1 MKHNKKAT
9 GKTLTKRN
17 KKTKGKN
24 SVKEHKNNSKQTAE
38 NTYMDL
44 SFDRVFKAY
53 FKDADEICISLLRQF
68 LPLPKGSDIKS
79 VKFLDSVLNPQNPED
94 KNSLLDLRVKLN
106 TGASVNIE
114 IQTVSKQHFKERIL
128 FYLSRLYSL
137 GLEKGAKYNTLC
149 PVYSLIFTKNFTMFK
164 ELKNYHSI
172 FLLKSEEK
180 PEVVF
185 SDHLGIILVEL
196 DKFKEKPLAN
206 LIDKRDLWSY
216 IIKGSKN
223 LTDKE
228 LSVIETRGDDMKAA
242 VQRLKMLSREKS
254 MQIIEEARE
263 KARRDRVAEIDY
275 ALDKGRE
282 EGMQKG
288 RKKGRE
294 EGRITGMK
302 EVALNLL
309 KEHVDLNLIEKTT
322 GLSKSEIETLKNIK

>member
-1 MKHNKKAT
+1 
-9 GKTLTKRN
+9 
-17 KKTKGKN
+17 
-24 SVKEHKNNSKQTAE
+24 
-38 NTYMDL
+38 MDL
-44 SFDRVFKAY
+44 TLDGVFKAY
-53 FKDADEICISLLRQF
+53 FKDAEQICISLLRQF

-114 IQTVSKQHFKERIL
+114 MQTVSKQHFKERIL

-164 ELKNYHSI
+164 ELKNYHSL
-172 FLLKSEEK
+172 FLLKSEEQ

-185 SDHLGIILVEL
+185 SRHLGIILVEL
-196 DKFKEKPLAN
+196 DKFKEQSVGN
-206 LIDKRDLWSY
+206 LIDKKDLWSY
-216 IIKGSKN
+216 VIKGSKK

-254 MQIIEEARE
+254 MEIIEEARE

-282 EGMQKG
+282 EG
-288 RKKGRE
+288 RE
-294 EGRITGMK
+294 EGIQKGMK
-302 EVALNLL
+302 QVALNLL
-309 KEHVDLNLIEKTT
+309 KENVDLNLIEKTT
-322 GLSKSEIETLKNIK
+322 GLSKSEIKMLKKVK

>member
-1 MKHNKKAT
+1 MKHNKKT
-9 GKTLTKRN
+9 
-17 KKTKGKN
+17 
-24 SVKEHKNNSKQTAE
+24 SKQTAE

-53 FKDADEICISLLRQF
+53 FKDADEICISLLSQF

-114 IQTVSKQHFKERIL
+114 MQTVSKQHFKERIL

-137 GLEKGAKYNTLC
+137 GLEKGKDYETLC
-149 PVYSLIFTKNFTMFK
+149 PVYSLIFTKNFTMFE
-164 ELKNYHSI
+164 ELKNYHSL
-172 FLLKSEEK
+172 FLLKSEEQ

-185 SDHLGIILVEL
+185 SRHLGIILVEL
-196 DKFKEKPLAN
+196 DKFKERSVGN
-206 LIDKRDLWSY
+206 LIDKKDLWSY
-216 IIKGSKN
+216 IIKGSKK

-275 ALDKGRE
+275 ALDKGRKE
-282 EGMQKG
+282 
-288 RKKGRE
+288 GRE
-294 EGRITGMK
+294 EERRKEQTKIILNMLKEKLDIKLVSKITGVSVK
-302 EVALNLL
+302 EI
-309 KEHVDLNLIEKTT
+309 KK
-322 GLSKSEIETLKNIK
+322 LKNS